1 MKKGTIMQNGRKLHT
16 NFSSLLHICYSITV
30 DKLPYRKW
38 LYLAYFVNQGKTKK
52 QFWKHLVQS
61 EQLIFRKPQ
70 VDILTYSVID
80 TLCSCIII
88 MQQKAHWC
96 GCTPSFTWSSLP
108 DCKLRIVW
116 VTELSLLSVVV
127 TSTMFFSLDLAL
139 APRQACRQTQ

>member
-1 MKKGTIMQNGRKLHT
+1 MGE
-16 NFSSLLHICYSITV
+16 NFTQTFPVYFTSVTQLLWINCLTGNDCILHILWTKGRPKNSFENTWF
-30 DKLPYRKW
+30 K
-38 LYLAYFVNQGKTKK
+38 VNSL
-52 QFWKHLVQS
+52 FL
-61 EQLIFRKPQ
+61 EKPQ

-96 GCTPSFTWSSLP
+96 GCTASFTWSSLP